1 MDLRVRVISALRWSI
16 LGRLISQVATWSVTI
31 FVIRLLS
38 PDDYAL
44 MAVAATVLGFS
55 ELLREFGLGVA
66 IIQRDDI
73 QEDELRSIFGLVI
86 LSHLSL
92 VTLIYF
98 MAPVVA
104 NFFDEEKLVLIIR
117 VASLQLILFMFI
129 VIPDAL
135 MERAMRF
142 KWISLVDSVAMI
154 VSSLVTLGMAYAGF
168 GVWALIAGQFGM
180 ALITT
185 IGILIGEPYLKWP
198 SFNFRRIRSFVSF
211 SLKIFGGDILYYIYT
226 HADVV
231 IIGKILG
238 NTVLGYYTVAYN
250 LATLPMHKISGML
263 SNVALPAYSEIKNDI
278 LEVKSKFLFT
288 IEASSLIFFPI
299 LWGLSSVADDF
310 VVVLLGSKWSPAII
324 VLQLIP
330 LIIPLQMTWPLTRPA
345 LIGIGRADLQL
356 LSLMTNTVCFISS
369 ILIGSIW
376 GLSGVCFGMIIGFL
390 LSYYINHRR
399 FLPIMNTS
407 FIEFGM
413 AMIPA
418 ALMALVMYLAVIA
431 AKLTVL
437 NSIDPIH
444 RLYLSVIIGVIVYSG
459 LLVTFKR
466 STFISI
472 LSLARG

>member
-16 LGRLISQVATWSVTI
+16 IGRFISQVATWSVTI

-66 IIQRDDI
+66 IIQRDDL

-104 NFFDEEKLVLIIR
+104 NFFDEERLVLIIR

-142 KWISLVDSVAMI
+142 KWISLVDSIAMI
-154 VSSLVTLGMAYAGF
+154 VSSLVTLGMAYTGF
-168 GVWALIAGQFGM
+168 GVWALIAGQFAM

-198 SFNFRRIRSFVSF
+198 SFKFRRIRSFVSF
-211 SLKIFGGDILYYIYT
+211 SLK
-226 HADVV
+226 
-231 IIGKILG
+231 
-238 NTVLGYYTVAYN
+238 NTVLGLYTVAYN

-324 VLQLIP
+324 VMQLIP
-330 LIIPLQMTWPLTRPA
+330 LIIPMQMTWPLTRPA

-369 ILIGSIW
+369 VLIGSIW
-376 GLSGVCFGMIIGFL
+376 GLSGVCFGMILGFL

-407 FIEFGM
+407 FVEFGR
-413 AMIPA
+413 AMVPA
-418 ALMALVMYLAVIA
+418 ALMALVMYIAVIA

-466 STFISI
+466 SAFTSI
-472 LSLARG
+472 LRLARG